1 MVPLMVAELPMP
13 ELGPLPPPPAP
24 APPPRRR
31 PATAP
36 KEESQPPTQVAEAG
50 PAELAIGSLST
61 GGDVTPEVQQQAQ
74 EMIASLLKR
83 IAGLPAKTAEAQ
95 RRQIRQVRHF
105 LDQAQQALSSGDA
118 EGARNL
124 ATKARQLMDDLQKR

>member
-1 MVPLMVAELPMP
+1 
-13 ELGPLPPPPAP
+13 
-24 APPPRRR
+24 
-31 PATAP
+31 
-36 KEESQPPTQVAEAG
+36 VAEAG